1 VRVGFGDDVIE
12 DSAFGRLPTRRLR
25 SCGARV
31 LDKKRDLVAARVA
44 LCSAAICAFQPAAVH
59 VKRT

>member
-12 DSAFGRLPTRRLR
+12 DSAFGRLPTKTP
-25 SCGARV
+25 SFMWARV

-44 LCSAAICAFQPAAVH
+44 LCPAAIAHSSRLQS
-59 VKRT
+59 T